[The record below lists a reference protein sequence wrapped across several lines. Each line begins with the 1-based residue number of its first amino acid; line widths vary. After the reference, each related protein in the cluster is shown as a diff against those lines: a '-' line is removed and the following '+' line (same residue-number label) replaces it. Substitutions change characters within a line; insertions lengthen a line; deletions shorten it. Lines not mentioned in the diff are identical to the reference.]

1 MRTVYRAENIIDANL
16 VKGILE
22 NAGIRA
28 FINGSYLQG
37 GIGELPAS
45 GLISVAVSDSDYT
58 EADRLVSEF
67 NETPAPDMDSV
78 QWDVSDAQPDS

>member
-1 MRTVYRAENIIDANL
+1 MKVVYRAENIIDANL

-28 FINGSYLQG
+28 FINGSFLQG

-45 GLISVAVSDSDYT
+45 GLISVAVSDSDVA
-58 EADRLVSEF
+58 EADRLVKEF
-67 NETPAPDMDSV
+67 DESPAPDLDAV
-78 QWDVSDAQPDS
+78 QWDESDPLPDC